1 MNKKKTGTFTSLD
14 GKKHTITGFTR
25 MMAVRVE
32 EAVKTSWELEEKRA
46 LPERPTYKVSGDD
59 SFGGEDIVYYHT
71 KETLETEEEIQAWE
85 EYERTQNEL
94 NSRIWRQM
102 IHESM
107 DCVQVPLENLKEY
120 VIEQR
125 KKTGLRLPNPE
136 EYESRVKR
144 IYVEHI
150 VLCDSTEE
158 MMRLLTE
165 TMKVAGVISDEEAG
179 NALESF
185 RNQKEE
191 QSGESA
197 KRQDSSESAGNS

>member
-1 MNKKKTGTFTSLD
+1 MDKRKTGTFTSLD
-14 GKKHTITGFTR
+14 GEKYTITGFTR

-46 LPERPTYKVSGDD
+46 LPERPTYKVEGDD

-71 KETLETEEEIQAWE
+71 KDTLETEEEIQAWE
-85 EYERTQNEL
+85 EYERTQDEL
-94 NSRIWRQM
+94 NNRIWRQM

-107 DCVQVPLENLKEY
+107 DCVQVPMEDLKEY
-120 VIEQR
+120 VVEQR

-150 VLCDSTEE
+150 VLCDSTDE

-185 RNQKEE
+185 RDQKEE
-191 QSGESA
+191 QSGKPA
-197 KRQDSSESAGNS
+197 KRQDSAKPTGDS